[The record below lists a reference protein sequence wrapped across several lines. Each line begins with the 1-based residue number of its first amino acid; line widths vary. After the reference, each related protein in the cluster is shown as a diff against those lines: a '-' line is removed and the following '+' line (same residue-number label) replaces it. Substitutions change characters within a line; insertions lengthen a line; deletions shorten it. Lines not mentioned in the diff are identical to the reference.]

1 MTSEPQTTGHAEA
14 SSAGRAPRIVFVLPC
29 YNEEA
34 ALQVTA
40 SVLREKLEALIG
52 RGAIAA
58 DSSALFV
65 DDGSA
70 DGTWNV
76 IEALHAAS
84 PQAFHGVKLA
94 HNKGHQNA
102 LFAGLMHALEMKAD
116 AAISMDADLQD
127 DPNAVDE
134 MIDRFRAGAEI
145 VYGVR
150 NSRDTDTAFKRG
162 TAHAFYSVM
171 KWMGTETIPDHADY
185 RLMGEAALRALSQ
198 YGEENLFLR
207 GIVPSLGFSNDK
219 VYYQRGTRVAGES
232 KYPLKKMI
240 AFAIE
245 GITSFSVKPLAII
258 TGLGV
263 LSVFVGLVM
272 LIYTLVS
279 VFSGHSVAGWGSMMC
294 SLWLLGGLILVSLG
308 VIGEYVG
315 KIYMEVKH
323 RPRYIVERD
332 I

>member
-1 MTSEPQTTGHAEA
+1 MTSEPQTEGRAESRFA
-14 SSAGRAPRIVFVLPC
+14 DRAPRIVFVLPC

-40 SVLREKLEALIG
+40 GVLQEKLNSLIA
-52 RGAIAA
+52 RGSIAA

-70 DGTWNV
+70 DGTWRQ
-76 IEALHAAS
+76 IESLHAADHTL
-84 PQAFHGVKLA
+84 FHGIKLA

-102 LFAGLMHALEMKAD
+102 LLAGLMGALDMGAD

-134 MIDRFRAGAEI
+134 MIDRFREGAEI

-150 NSRDTDTAFKRG
+150 NSRETDTAFKRG

-185 RLMGEAALRALSQ
+185 RLMGAAALRALSQ

-207 GIVPSLGFSNDK
+207 GIVPSLGFSHDK
-219 VYYQRGTRVAGES
+219 VYYQRGARVAGES

-245 GITSFSVKPLAII
+245 GITSFSVKPLAVI

-263 LSVFVGLVM
+263 LSVLVGLVM
-272 LIYTLVS
+272 LVYTLVS
-279 VFSGHSVAGWGSMMC
+279 VFSGNSVAGWGSMMC

-308 VIGEYVG
+308 VIGEYIG
-315 KIYMEVKH
+315 KIYVEVKH
-323 RPRYIVERD
+323 RPRYIVEHQ

>member
-1 MTSEPQTTGHAEA
+1 MTDAWNGGES
-14 SSAGRAPRIVFVLPC
+14 PRIVFVLPC

-34 ALQVTA
+34 ALHTTA
-40 SVLREKLEALIG
+40 KVLCDKVNSLVACGSVS
-52 RGAIAA
+52 A
-58 DSSALFV
+58 DSSVLFV

-70 DGTWNV
+70 DATWAEIV
-76 IEALHAAS
+76 RLHES
-84 PQAFHGVKLA
+84 EPNRFHGIKLA
-94 HNKGHQNA
+94 HNKGHQHA
-102 LFAGLMHALEMKAD
+102 LFAGLMHALDLHAD

-134 MIDRFRAGAEI
+134 MIKIFRAGTEI

-150 NSRDTDTAFKRG
+150 NSRATDTAFKRG

-171 KWMGTETIPDHADY
+171 RLMGTETIPDHADY
-185 RLMGEAALRALSQ
+185 RLMGANALKALAQ

-207 GIVPSLGFSNDK
+207 GIVPSLGFSHEQ
-219 VYYQRGTRVAGES
+219 VFYQRGTRVAGES
-232 KYPLKKMI
+232 KYPLRKMI
-240 AFAIE
+240 NFAID
-245 GITSFSVKPLAII
+245 GITSFSVKPLAAI

-294 SLWLLGGLILVSLG
+294 SLWLLGGLILVALG
-308 VIGEYVG
+308 VIGEYIG
-315 KIYMEVKH
+315 KIYIEVKH
-323 RPRYIVERD
+323 RPRYIVERQV
-332 I
+332 